1 MYQLEYRD
9 GMAVYTD
16 TELNVSFSVPEE
28 ECVGMLQ
35 TTELPAMENRE
46 EIYEAFQS
54 PVSGKR
60 LSEIARETGAKSAAI
75 LVSDATRGVPTAC
88 LAPFV
93 VEELQQGGVPLSG
106 ICFFVAIG
114 VHRPATEEEM
124 KAFLGERLY
133 GKVRIENHTPFCREN
148 LISLGT
154 TTDGTPVEV
163 NRRAYECDL
172 HIQIGKVE
180 PHEFAG
186 FSGGRK
192 SVLPGISSEETIR
205 VNHRPERI
213 LDPRAVI
220 GRTEDNPVSR
230 DMEEAAKWFRIDFGV
245 NCILNNRMELAAVF
259 TGGMKESH
267 EAAVR
272 FVRTR
277 LGVKLKK
284 PDLIVT
290 CPGQPLDI
298 DFYQSVKALIAL
310 TELLDEDTVTLFY
323 CGCPEGINSP
333 DMLRA
338 FSVSDELEKVVEWT
352 TCNYEIQMDHVLLL
366 SKFLRK
372 GAKIVLC
379 CEHVTD
385 DEARA
390 MFMIP
395 GGKPAEAMEVARRL
409 TGREKPKILF
419 YPRPQ
424 TGLPVAESAK

>member
-205 VNHRPERI
+205 VNHRPASRN
-213 LDPRAVI
+213 RKN
-220 GRTEDNPVSR
+220 GRQS
-230 DMEEAAKWFRIDFGV
+230 GQQGH
-245 NCILNNRMELAAVF
+245 
-259 TGGMKESH
+259 GGSSEM
-267 EAAVR
+267 
-272 FVRTR
+272 
-277 LGVKLKK
+277 
-284 PDLIVT
+284 
-290 CPGQPLDI
+290 
-298 DFYQSVKALIAL
+298 
-310 TELLDEDTVTLFY
+310 
-323 CGCPEGINSP
+323 
-333 DMLRA
+333 
-338 FSVSDELEKVVEWT
+338 VSD
-352 TCNYEIQMDHVLLL
+352 
-366 SKFLRK
+366 
-372 GAKIVLC
+372 
-379 CEHVTD
+379 
-385 DEARA
+385 
-390 MFMIP
+390 
-395 GGKPAEAMEVARRL
+395 
-409 TGREKPKILF
+409 
-419 YPRPQ
+419 
-424 TGLPVAESAK
+424 

>member
-1 MYQLEYRD
+1 MYQLTFEN

-16 TELNVSFSVPEE
+16 TELGISFSVPEE
-28 ECVGMLQ
+28 DCLGLVQ
-35 TTELPAMENRE
+35 TGELPELSDRE
-46 EIYEAFQS
+46 TIRQAVRN

-60 LSEIARETGAKSAAI
+60 LAEIARERAAKTAAI
-75 LVSDATRGVPTAC
+75 LISDATRGVPTAA

-93 VEELQQGGVPLSG
+93 VEELLEGGVPLDG
-106 ICFFVAIG
+106 ICFFVAVG

-124 KAFLGERLY
+124 KTFLGDLY
-133 GKVRIENHTPFCREN
+133 GKVRIENHTPFSPEN
-148 LISLGT
+148 LIPLGT
-154 TTDGTPVEV
+154 TADGTPLAV

-213 LDPRAVI
+213 LDPRAAI
-220 GRTEDNPVSR
+220 GRVEDNPISM
-230 DMEEAAKWFRIDFGV
+230 DMEEAAERFRMDFGV
-245 NCILNNRMELAAVF
+245 NCILNNQMKLAAVYA
-259 TGGMKESH
+259 GGMRESH
-267 EAAVR
+267 RAAID
-272 FVRTR
+272 FVRSG
-277 LGVKLKK
+277 LGVSIEK

-298 DFYQSVKALIAL
+298 DLYQSVKALIAL
-310 TELLDEDTVTLFY
+310 TEVLDRDTAALFY
-323 CGCPEGINSP
+323 CGCPEGVNSP

-338 FSVSDELEKVVEWT
+338 FASSDRLEEAVEWT
-352 TCNYEIQMDHVLLL
+352 IQNYEIQMDHVLLL

-372 GAKIVLC
+372 GARIVLC
-379 CEHVTD
+379 CENVSD
-385 DEARA
+385 ADAEK
-390 MFMIP
+390 MFMTP
-395 GGKPAEAMEVARRL
+395 GGSPAEAMEIARKL
-409 TGREKPKILF
+409 TGKDHPKILF

-424 TGLPVAESAK
+424 TGLPVLAGT